1 MTQMPLKVDRTI
13 YSNEETQK
21 GFNVSFKERDK
32 DYKLVIK
39 RVRKGNVIG
48 GAIYYESLP
57 KYESFHDYFRFVI
70 ETIQNNIQKVEN
82 LHFWNFGESVFKHLL
97 QRRS

>member
-1 MTQMPLKVDRTI
+1 MPLKVDRTV
-13 YSNEETQK
+13 YSDEKNYK
-21 GFNVSFKERDK
+21 GFNISFKERED

-39 RVRKGNVIG
+39 RVRQGNVIA

-57 KYESFHDYFRFVI
+57 KYESFTGYFRFVI
-70 ETIQNNIQKVEN
+70 ETIEDNIQQVEN
-82 LHFWNFGESVFKHLL
+82 MYFWNFGEPIFKYLL